1 MLGAFGRSTDCIGK
15 PPSTVA
21 VQNVKFSCLGL
32 HMRLVMGKNDDFLH
46 FGKPDERQ
54 NSQIMKVKF

>member
-46 FGKPDERQ
+46 FGKPG
-54 NSQIMKVKF
+54 KP